1 MRTREITLGAVA
13 ASLVFS
19 FLPLVTSTAQAATK
33 ALPTGAT
40 QSNVSVSNPANLP
53 EDLVAL
59 ARTETQSVVTVQCSN
74 EVGSGW
80 SAQVELNSQLKAL
93 NYKSYLITNYH
104 VVKDCLQN
112 QTVQITLIDQTKVT
126 GYVWAWDEMKDVASI
141 ATTVEIPALAWTGD
155 QPASG
160 WWVGILGS
168 PLGFPGVLT
177 EGIISSVN
185 PSLSKATTSASIN
198 PGNSG
203 GPAFDRSG
211 RVIGLATAKYANSE
225 GMGILN
231 GSPLFCGTIISCS
244 AIDAVWNTNPQTGAT
259 DQIKHS
265 LSKTPAVTSTEN
277 QLNAAALMLLV
288 SSRKLLAQADEQIDA
303 AIAKYPSQKSAL
315 LQVLATTPKDPVID
329 DSVDDVLAVAIFA
342 NEVSIFMKAT
352 TAAISGLKTVDV
364 KPAPAATVAPKVV
377 TPVKKVSTTTA
388 TTIDPKISNIG
399 SSEKKKTTTKVVVKP
414 KTITCVNALKS
425 LKVTAINAKC
435 PLGYNLKAVITL

>member
-19 FLPLVTSTAQAATK
+19 FLPLVTTTAQAATK

-40 QSNVSVSNPANLP
+40 QSNIAVSNPANQP

-59 ARTETQSVVTVQCSN
+59 ARTETESVVTVQCSN

-80 SAQVELNSQLKAL
+80 SAQVDLNAQLKAL
-93 NYKSYLITNYH
+93 SYKSYLITNYH

-112 QTVQITLIDQTKVT
+112 QPVQITLIDQSKVT

-141 ATTVEIPALAWTGD
+141 ATTAEIPTLSWTGD

-231 GSPLFCGTIISCS
+231 GTPLFCGTIVDCS
-244 AIDAVWNTNPQTGAT
+244 SSAAVWNSAPQTAAS
-259 DQIKHS
+259 DQVKLS
-265 LSKTPAVTSTEN
+265 LSKPTVAAVGEN
-277 QLNAAALMLLV
+277 QLNAAALMLLI
-288 SSRKLLAQADEQIDA
+288 SSRNLLAQAIEQTNV
-303 AIAKYPSQKSAL
+303 AIAKYPQQKSL
-315 LQVLATTPKDPVID
+315 LVQVLATTPKDPVID
-329 DSVDDVLAVAIFA
+329 DSVDDVLMVAIFA
-342 NEVSIFMKAT
+342 NDVAAFMKAT
-352 TAAISGLKTVDV
+352 TAAIAGLKASESKQV
-364 KPAPAATVAPKVV
+364 PATTAKVLP
-377 TPVKKVSTTTA
+377 TVKKVSTTIA
-388 TTIDPKISNIG
+388 ATIDPKISE
-399 SSEKKKTTTKVVVKP
+399 STKTVKKVPTKVVVKP
-414 KTITCVNALKS
+414 KTITCANALKTV
-425 LKVTAINAKC
+425 KVTAINAKC
-435 PLGYNLKAVITL
+435 PLGYNLKVVLTL

>member
-13 ASLVFS
+13 ASLVLS
-19 FLPLVTSTAQAATK
+19 FLPLVTTTAKAVSN
-33 ALPTGAT
+33 ALPTAAT
-40 QSNVSVSNPANLP
+40 QSNIAVSNPADLP

-59 ARTETQSVVTVQCSN
+59 ARIETQSVVTVQCSK

-80 SAQVELNSQLKAL
+80 SAQVDLNAQLKSF

-112 QTVQITLIDQTKVT
+112 QAVQITLINQSKVT
-126 GYVWAWDEMKDVASI
+126 GYVWAWDELKDVASI
-141 ATTVEIPALAWTGD
+141 ATTAEIPALTWMGN
-155 QPASG
+155 QPESG

-185 PSLSKATTSASIN
+185 PALSKATTSASIN

-203 GPAFDRSG
+203 GPAFDRFG

-231 GSPLFCGTIISCS
+231 GSPLFCGTLIACP
-244 AIDAVWNTNPQTGAT
+244 AIDAVWNANPQTGAA
-259 DQIKHS
+259 DQIKLS
-265 LSKTPAVTSTEN
+265 LSKTPVVTPIEN
-277 QLNAAALMLLV
+277 QLNAAALLLLI

-303 AIAKYPSQKSAL
+303 AIAKYPLQKSAL
-315 LQVLATTPKDPVID
+315 LQVLSTTPKNPVID
-329 DSVDDVLAVAIFA
+329 NSVDDVLEVAIFA
-342 NEVSIFMKAT
+342 NEVSVFMKAT
-352 TAAISGLKTVDV
+352 TTAISGLKTADV

-377 TPVKKVSTTTA
+377 APVKKVSTTTV
-388 TTIDPKISNIG
+388 TTIDPKISNTG
-399 SSEKKKTTTKVVVKP
+399 STAKKTTTKVVVKP
-414 KTITCVNALKS
+414 KTITCVSALKS
-425 LKVTAINAKC
+425 MKVTAINAKC
-435 PLGYNLKAVITL
+435 PLGYNLKVVITL